1 MLGTVRS
8 NVKHVIGVAV
18 VGGNQRKA
26 ALGENRRDNL
36 GQGIVNS
43 LDGLNGSV
51 EDTGVTNHV
60 AVCEVHDVEISAILV
75 DGGDKLL
82 GNLGS
87 AHLRLQVVGSDLGR
101 SDEHALLALLGLLDA
116 AVEEERH
123 VGVLLGLGGVQLLQ
137 AIGGD
142 NVGQDVLGERL
153 GEGDLDV
160 KRRVVLGHRHKVR
173 KLDLLALK
181 AVELLVREHASHLT
195 SAVGTEVE
203 EDGRVALVDA
213 LVVGSEGLDELVAAR
228 ILLVVGLDT
237 GNGVDIGIGR
247 IDHDVVG
254 ALDALPTVIAVH
266 GPITARHGG
275 NASVATGLLGDLR
288 QEGAELTH
296 VASAGLRVDVAAI
309 HEGVDANGLDTVLG
323 SHLDQSLDVA
333 HMRMNTARAHKAH
346 EVESLA
352 VSLDVVHSL
361 DEDLVLGDGAVLDGI
376 VDARKL
382 LEHDAAGTDVEV
394 THLGVAHLAI
404 GKTHVLARSAERGV
418 GVLLVQAIE
427 EGRLGSGDG
436 VLAIGRSQAATIHDD
451 QECRKMTLCHMSY
464 SPALTTIEAKSAA
477 LSEAPPTRAPSTSG
491 LATSSAM
498 LPGLAEPPYR
508 TRMPSA
514 SSSPNISLRVSRIA
528 PQTS

>member
-1 MLGTVRS
+1 MLGTVGS
-8 NVKHVIGVAV
+8 DVKHVIGVAV

-26 ALGENRRDNL
+26 ALSENRRDNL
-36 GQGIVNS
+36 GQGIVNG
-43 LDGLNGSV
+43 LDGLNGGV

-60 AVCEVHDVEISAILV
+60 AVREVHDVEISAILV
-75 DGGDKLL
+75 DCGDELL

-87 AHLRLQVVGSDLGR
+87 AHLGLQIVGGNLGG

-123 VGVLLGLGGVQLLQ
+123 VSVLLGLGGVQLLQ

-160 KRRVVLGHRHKVR
+160 KRRIVLGHRHKVR

-181 AVELLVREHASHLT
+181 AVELLVREHAGHLT

-213 LVVGSEGLDELVAAR
+213 LIVGSKGLDELIAAR

-237 GNGVDIGIGR
+237 GNGVGIGIGR
-247 IDHDVVG
+247 IDHDIVG
-254 ALDALPTVIAVH
+254 ALDALPTVVAVH
-266 GPITARHGG
+266 GPITARDGS
-275 NASVATGLLGDLR
+275 NASVATGLLGNLG
-288 QEGAELTH
+288 QESAELAH
-296 VASAGLRVDVAAI
+296 VTGTRLRVDIATI
-309 HEGVDANGLDTVLG
+309 HKGVDANGLDAMLG
-323 SHLDQSLDVA
+323 SHLDQSLDMVHVGVNA
-333 HMRMNTARAHKAH
+333 ARAHKAH
-346 EVESLA
+346 KVKGLA
-352 VSLDVVHSL
+352 LGLDIVHSL
-361 DEDLVLGDGAVLDGI
+361 DENLVLGDGAVLDGI

-394 THLGVAHLAI
+394 THLGVTHLTV
-404 GKTHVLARSAERGV
+404 GKAHVLARSAERGV
-418 GVLLVQAIE
+418 RVLLVQAIK

-436 VLAIGRSQAATIHDD
+436 VLAIGRSQATAVHDD

-498 LPGLAEPPYR
+498 LPGLAEPP
-508 TRMPSA
+508 
-514 SSSPNISLRVSRIA
+514 
-528 PQTS
+528 

>member
-1 MLGTVRS
+1 M
-8 NVKHVIGVAV
+8 
-18 VGGNQRKA
+18 
-26 ALGENRRDNL
+26 
-36 GQGIVNS
+36 
-43 LDGLNGSV
+43 
-51 EDTGVTNHV
+51 
-60 AVCEVHDVEISAILV
+60 
-75 DGGDKLL
+75 
-82 GNLGS
+82 
-87 AHLRLQVVGSDLGR
+87 
-101 SDEHALLALLGLLDA
+101 
-116 AVEEERH
+116 
-123 VGVLLGLGGVQLLQ
+123 
-137 AIGGD
+137 
-142 NVGQDVLGERL
+142 
-153 GEGDLDV
+153 
-160 KRRVVLGHRHKVR
+160 R

-181 AVELLVREHASHLT
+181 AVELLVREHAGHLT

-203 EDGRVALVDA
+203 EDSRVALVDA

-247 IDHDVVG
+247 VDHDVVG
-254 ALDALPTVIAVH
+254 ALDALPTIIAVH
-266 GPITARHGG
+266 GPITARDGG
-275 NASVATGLLGDLR
+275 NASVATGLLGDLS

-296 VASAGLRVDVAAI
+296 VAGAGLRVNVAAI

-323 SHLDQSLDVA
+323 SHLDQSLDVV
-333 HMRMNTARAHKAH
+333 HVRMNTARAHKAH

-361 DEDLVLGDGAVLDGI
+361 DEDLVLGDGAVLDGV

-418 GVLLVQAIE
+418 GVLLVQAIK

-436 VLAIGRSQAATIHDD
+436 VLAIGRSQAAAVHDD
-451 QECRKMTLCHMSY
+451 QECGKMTLCHMSY

-498 LPGLAEPPYR
+498 LPGLAEPP
-508 TRMPSA
+508 
-514 SSSPNISLRVSRIA
+514 
-528 PQTS
+528 

>member
-1 MLGTVRS
+1 MLGTVGS

-18 VGGNQRKA
+18 IGGNQRKA
-26 ALGENRRDNL
+26 ALSENRRDNL

-43 LDGLNGSV
+43 LDGLNGGV

-60 AVCEVHDVEISAILV
+60 AVREVHDVEISAILV
-75 DGGDKLL
+75 DGSDELL

-87 AHLRLQVVGSDLGR
+87 AHLRLQIVGSDLGG
-101 SDEHALLALLGLLDA
+101 SDEHALLALLGFLDA

-142 NVGQDVLGERL
+142 NVGQNVLGERL

-237 GNGVDIGIGR
+237 GNGVGISIGR
-247 IDHDVVG
+247 VDHDVVG
-254 ALDALPTVIAVH
+254 ALDALPTIIAVH
-266 GPITARHGG
+266 GPITARDGG
-275 NASVATGLLGDLR
+275 NASVATGLLGDLS

-296 VASAGLRVDVAAI
+296 VASAGLRVNVAAI

-323 SHLDQSLDVA
+323 SHLDQSLDVVHVGVNA
-333 HMRMNTARAHKAH
+333 ARAHKAH
-346 EVESLA
+346 KVKGLA
-352 VSLDVVHSL
+352 LGLDIVHSL
-361 DEDLVLGDGAVLDGI
+361 DENLVLGDGAVLDGI

-394 THLGVAHLAI
+394 THLGVAHLAV
-404 GKTHVLARSAERGV
+404 GKAHVLARSTERGV
-418 GVLLVQAIE
+418 GVLHVQAIK

-436 VLAIGRSQAATIHDD
+436 VLAIGRSQAAAVHDN

-498 LPGLAEPPYR
+498 LPGLAEPP
-508 TRMPSA
+508 
-514 SSSPNISLRVSRIA
+514 
-528 PQTS
+528 

>member
-1 MLGTVRS
+1 M
-8 NVKHVIGVAV
+8 
-18 VGGNQRKA
+18 
-26 ALGENRRDNL
+26 
-36 GQGIVNS
+36 
-43 LDGLNGSV
+43 
-51 EDTGVTNHV
+51 
-60 AVCEVHDVEISAILV
+60 
-75 DGGDKLL
+75 
-82 GNLGS
+82 
-87 AHLRLQVVGSDLGR
+87 
-101 SDEHALLALLGLLDA
+101 
-116 AVEEERH
+116 
-123 VGVLLGLGGVQLLQ
+123 QLLQ

-160 KRRVVLGHRHKVR
+160 KRRIVLGHRHKVR

-181 AVELLVREHASHLT
+181 AVELLVREHAGHLT

-203 EDGRVALVDA
+203 EDGRVALVNA

-228 ILLVVGLDT
+228 VLLVVGLDT

-247 IDHDVVG
+247 VDHDVVG
-254 ALDALPTVIAVH
+254 ALDALPTVVAVH
-266 GPITARHGG
+266 RPITTRDGG
-275 NASVATGLLGDLR
+275 NASVATGLLGNLG
-288 QEGAELTH
+288 QEGAELAH
-296 VASAGLRVDVAAI
+296 VASTGLRVDVAAI
-309 HEGVDANGLDTVLG
+309 HEGVDTNGLDAMLG
-323 SHLDQSLDVA
+323 SHLDQSLNVV

-352 VSLDVVHSL
+352 VSLDIVHSL
-361 DEDLVLGDGAVLDGI
+361 DKNLVLGDGAILDGI

-394 THLGVAHLAI
+394 THLGVAHLAV
-404 GKTHVLARSAERGV
+404 GKAHVLARSTERGV
-418 GVLLVQAIE
+418 GVLLVQAIK

-436 VLAIGRSQAATIHDD
+436 ILAIGRSKAAAIHDN

-498 LPGLAEPPYR
+498 LPGLAEPP
-508 TRMPSA
+508 
-514 SSSPNISLRVSRIA
+514 
-528 PQTS
+528 

>member
-1 MLGTVRS
+1 M
-8 NVKHVIGVAV
+8 
-18 VGGNQRKA
+18 
-26 ALGENRRDNL
+26 
-36 GQGIVNS
+36 
-43 LDGLNGSV
+43 
-51 EDTGVTNHV
+51 
-60 AVCEVHDVEISAILV
+60 
-75 DGGDKLL
+75 
-82 GNLGS
+82 
-87 AHLRLQVVGSDLGR
+87 
-101 SDEHALLALLGLLDA
+101 
-116 AVEEERH
+116 
-123 VGVLLGLGGVQLLQ
+123 
-137 AIGGD
+137 
-142 NVGQDVLGERL
+142 
-153 GEGDLDV
+153 
-160 KRRVVLGHRHKVR
+160 R

-181 AVELLVREHASHLT
+181 AVELLVREHAGHLT

-237 GNGVDIGIGR
+237 GNGVGISIGR
-247 IDHDVVG
+247 VDHDIVG
-254 ALDALPTVIAVH
+254 ALDALPTIIAVH
-266 GPITARHGG
+266 GPITARDGG
-275 NASVATGLLGDLR
+275 NASVATGLLGDLS

-296 VASAGLRVDVAAI
+296 VTGTGLRVNVAAI

-323 SHLDQSLDVA
+323 SHLDQSLDVV
-333 HMRMNTARAHKAH
+333 HVRMNTAGAHKAH

-361 DEDLVLGDGAVLDGI
+361 DEGLVLGDGAVLDGV

-394 THLGVAHLAI
+394 THLGVTHLAI

-418 GVLLVQAIE
+418 GVLLVQAIK

-436 VLAIGRSQAATIHDD
+436 VLAIGRSKAATIHDD
-451 QECRKMTLCHMSY
+451 QKCRKMTLCHMSY

-498 LPGLAEPPYR
+498 LPGLAEPP
-508 TRMPSA
+508 
-514 SSSPNISLRVSRIA
+514 
-528 PQTS
+528 